1 MIDHGHGFDQQ
12 TVQFSEYGL
21 GFWQMY
27 VADYL
32 GGEFR
37 VSSQPGFGAVVT
49 ATIPVIPLRT
59 EHYAE

>member
-1 MIDHGHGFDQQ
+1 
-12 TVQFSEYGL
+12 L
-21 GFWQMY
+21 GFWRTY